1 MDSSGPVLGSCPS
14 FSSSVFALFVQCASE
29 FALQYFQGVSEV
41 VHVLFGESAWIL
53 EYGLVAIGERNHEF
67 LAFLVLRFR

>member
-1 MDSSGPVLGSCPS
+1 
-14 FSSSVFALFVQCASE
+14 
-29 FALQYFQGVSEV
+29 
-41 VHVLFGESAWIL
+41 L